1 MGYSPHPDFEYLQPY
16 ISNECSNIL
25 KKYGNR
31 IYERID
37 YSTMIEGIKYIESHN
52 VLVDDVKPIII
63 EEIKKKFNLPNF
75 EKKVKEQA
83 EFYELK
89 NRWEFILDKYQP
101 K

>member
-1 MGYSPHPDFEYLQPY
+1 MEYTPHPDYEYLQPY
-16 ISNECSNIL
+16 ISNECANIL
-25 KKYGNR
+25 EEYGNR
-31 IYERID
+31 IYERMD
-37 YSTMIEGIKYIESHN
+37 HATMIEGIKYIENHEII
-52 VLVDDVKPIII
+52 VDDIKLIII

-101 K
+101 N